1 MRVYQRAPPC
11 SSSHPSQDR
20 MIMAMTQVNIHGP
33 LGSRQSHAM
42 VLINGGLGV
51 MGSGMYD
58 RAA

>member
-51 MGSGMYD
+51 MG
-58 RAA
+58 